1 MKHIFTV
8 FLSAVFGIAG
18 YVFFKAFD
26 FMYGIIIVF
35 HNDMFRIE
43 APAVGI
49 ILGALAGL
57 IIALISDIRAKEN
70 ELAQAAE
77 QSAACPPESDEINRT
92 QEEMI

>member
-1 MKHIFTV
+1 MKHSFTV
-8 FLSAVFGIAG
+8 FLSAVFGITG

-49 ILGALAGL
+49 IIGALIGL
-57 IIALISDIRAKEN
+57 IVALISDIRAKEN
-70 ELAQAAE
+70 ELKQRAE
-77 QSAACPPESDEINRT
+77 QSELCSPAANEINCT
-92 QEEMI
+92 QEKII